1 MDSAHGPFHGDVVG
15 AHVTEL
21 CADRVRGSGEALIR
35 LANHAYAQ
43 LGKEVVEGRFAARF
57 DLDPRLHDTR
67 AMRGRGMTGSSSPW
81 LAVVTSGSVSP
92 AKLRYVPSPIADVA
106 CGSKICAAIGVTTV
120 MTLRP

>member
-1 MDSAHGPFHGDVVG
+1 MDSAHGPFHVTWSALTSLNCARTECVG
-15 AHVTEL
+15 LAKL
-21 CADRVRGSGEALIR
+21 SFGWRSCVRS
-35 LANHAYAQ
+35 

-67 AMRGRGMTGSSSPW
+67 AMRGRGHDGFV
-81 LAVVTSGSVSP
+81 LALVGRRDVRIGLAGETQIRPV
-92 AKLRYVPSPIADVA
+92 AIADVA